1 MCIKKTVK
9 GFFQMSNQSYQGFS
23 LDKSVRF
30 YVTYDE
36 ENSCFVADV
45 FDPKFE
51 HENYGK
57 AYIESFEFD
66 SMEEAIE
73 DLKHYQ
79 LGLTIKDLK

>member
-1 MCIKKTVK
+1 
-9 GFFQMSNQSYQGFS
+9 MSDQSYQGFS

-57 AYIESFEFD
+57 ANWFENLES
-66 SMEEAIE
+66 
-73 DLKHYQ
+73 LT
-79 LGLTIKDLK
+79 LGFLIFVIHKS